1 VRRFVY
7 ALAAVVALAPLAA
20 IAPASAA
27 VQRPAAPRTV
37 CSGHEE
43 ALIHNQ
49 PSPGASNTSYWYV
62 SPTSGNINDA
72 HASMSEFCVV
82 PEGKISNN
90 YAFEFRQEGTSNCA
104 TPGPGPTVTL
114 TGCSAPISTIEW
126 QITHPGPQTGE
137 IANVY
142 ATEEGADI
150 AVAGVGGDKP
160 LTELI
165 DGSDP
170 AEQDWTID
178 CIANS
183 CSL

>member
-1 VRRFVY
+1 MY

-20 IAPASAA
+20 NAPASAA

-43 ALIHNQ
+43 AKIHNQ

-72 HASMSEFCVV
+72 HASMSDFCVV
-82 PEGKISNN
+82 PEGKINNN

-104 TPGPGPTVTL
+104 TPTAEGFVTL
-114 TGCSAPISTIEW
+114 IGCGSTPISTIEW

-137 IANVY
+137 ITSVSESGNAVS
-142 ATEEGADI
+142 GA
-150 AVAGVGGDKP
+150 GGDHP
-160 LTELI
+160 LIMITAGEY
-165 DGSDP
+165 P
-170 AEQDWTID
+170 PQQTWTID
-178 CIANS
+178 CIANA